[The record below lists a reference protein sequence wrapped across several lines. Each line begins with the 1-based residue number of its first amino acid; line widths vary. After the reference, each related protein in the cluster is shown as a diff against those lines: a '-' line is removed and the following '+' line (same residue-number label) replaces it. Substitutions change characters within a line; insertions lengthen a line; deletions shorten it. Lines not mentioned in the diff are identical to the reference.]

1 MFCECKIN
9 ILLWLNGLYF
19 TCKRKQVSIL
29 IFGCWLNKH
38 HLFGIYIFDSDIRGI
53 AVGGVEGEPVN
64 LTEPVAE
71 SIAAAF
77 AAWLMDKKKVD
88 GSKRLRVSIGHDS
101 RISSQTMQVC

>member
-9 ILLWLNGLYF
+9 NFLWLNGLYF
-19 TCKRKQVSIL
+19 HHLWKKTSFFL
-29 IFGCWLNKH
+29 WLNKH
-38 HLFGIYIFDSDIRGI
+38 HLFEIYIFDSDIRGI

-101 RISSQTMQVC
+101 RISAQTMQVC